1 MPAEAKF
8 TLKRSARARRLSVA
22 VAFNGLVTVT
32 APIRISESGIAQFI
46 RDQAEWIART
56 LAKMNRKN
64 AGQTILP
71 RDRASYLL
79 HKSTAR
85 DLVRELLAI
94 HAPRLGLPYQDVR
107 IKDMTR
113 NWGSCS
119 TKGNLNF
126 NYKIALIP
134 RELAEYVVIHELA
147 HLAHF
152 DHSPRFWRTVASGLP
167 DWHSRRTALKKF
179 HA

>member
-1 MPAEAKF
+1 MPTETRF
-8 TLKRSARARRLSVA
+8 SLKRSARARRLSVS
-22 VAFNGLVTVT
+22 VAINGLVTVT
-32 APIRISESGIAQFI
+32 VPFRVSESGIARFI
-46 RDQAEWIART
+46 RDQAEWIAQT
-56 LAKMNRKN
+56 LAKMNRASAN
-64 AGQTILP
+64 QVILP
-71 RDRASYLL
+71 RDRASYLA
-79 HKSTAR
+79 HKSSAR
-85 DLVRELLAI
+85 TLIRELLAI
-94 HAPRLGLPYQDVR
+94 HAPRLGLPYKEVR
-107 IKDMTR
+107 IKNMTR

-152 DHSPRFWRTVASGLP
+152 DHSSRFWRTVASGLP
-167 DWHSRRTALKKF
+167 DWHARRTALKKF